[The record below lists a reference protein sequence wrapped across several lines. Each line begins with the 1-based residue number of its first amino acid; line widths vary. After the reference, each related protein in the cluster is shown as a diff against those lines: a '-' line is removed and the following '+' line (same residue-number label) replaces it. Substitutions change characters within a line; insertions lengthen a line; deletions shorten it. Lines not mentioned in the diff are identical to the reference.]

1 MELVST
7 SRPPTVSQPSSA
19 SPSHLIFWA
28 FAIALTGALL
38 FLRRPDAVLHAQ
50 FWAEDGVVWFA
61 DAYNLGGLKALLRP
75 LDGYLQTLPRLAC
88 AAALWAPLLY
98 APLVT
103 NLIALVIEALP
114 PLFLLSSRM
123 RNIGPLA
130 LRCVLALLLLFV
142 PDSSEVHAAIT
153 DSEFQMAVLACLIVI
168 AEVPRSWAGCV
179 FDVVVL
185 ALFALTGPFC
195 VLLFPV
201 ALVRTL
207 APLVAKRTPPAKPTR
222 PERWRWIQLLLLATG
237 GLAQGLTVLTTA
249 GARLNTTLGASL
261 SKFVHIIGGQLV
273 LPLFLGSNRLYDVSA
288 DPATVTLVASVLT
301 IAAVSAFAYG
311 LAEGSLELR
320 CFILFALFV
329 LTAALAYP
337 TIEPI
342 NNQWDVFLRP
352 DLGLR
357 YWYLP
362 RLALMATLIWLL
374 GDRRPAAIRI
384 LAGVLACVMALAL
397 VSHWRYKPLPDF
409 HFDSYVRVFEQL
421 PPGATGRFRL
431 NPGGPWIMELVKR

>member
-1 MELVST
+1 LELAALSSERAFSPPSG
-7 SRPPTVSQPSSA
+7 SRART
-19 SPSHLIFWA
+19 IFWA
-28 FAIALTGALL
+28 VAIAVTVALL

-88 AAALWAPLLY
+88 AAALWAPLER

-114 PLFLLSSRM
+114 ALFLVSSRM
-123 RNIGPLA
+123 RNLGPLA
-130 LRCVLALLLLFV
+130 LRCALALLLLFV

-168 AEVPRSWAGCV
+168 AEVPRSWAGRV
-179 FDVVVL
+179 FDIVVL

-201 ALVRTL
+201 ALLRTL
-207 APLVAKRTPPAKPTR
+207 VPLLTKRTPPARPTQ
-222 PERWRWIQLLLLATG
+222 PDRWRWIQLMLLATG

-261 SKFVHIIGGQLV
+261 TKFVDIVGGQLV
-273 LPLFLGSNRLYDVSA
+273 LPLFVGSNRLYEISK
-288 DPATVTLVASVLT
+288 DPAQVTLVASVLT
-301 IAAVSAFAYG
+301 IAALAACVYG

-320 CFILFALFV
+320 CFVLFALLI

-362 RLALMATLIWLL
+362 KLALMATLVWLL
-374 GDRRPAAIRI
+374 GRRRPAAIRI
-384 LAGVLACVMALAL
+384 LVGVLTCVMALAM

-409 HFDSYVRVFEQL
+409 HFESYVRVFDQL
-421 PPGATGRFRL
+421 PQGATGQFRL